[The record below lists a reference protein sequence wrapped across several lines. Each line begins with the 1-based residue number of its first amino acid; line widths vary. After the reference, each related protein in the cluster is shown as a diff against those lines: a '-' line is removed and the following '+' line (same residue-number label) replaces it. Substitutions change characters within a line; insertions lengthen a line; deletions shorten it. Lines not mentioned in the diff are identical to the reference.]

1 MTKLQTITAAE
12 LQTAQIPPPKQLV
25 TGFLTSGL
33 NIIAGA
39 PKTGKSWLTLDV
51 AIAVATGGKALGAWT
66 TTKSDVL
73 YLALEDTP
81 YRLKSRLRALNK
93 PHPTNLHFA
102 TAAPR
107 LMDGGLDAI
116 DTWMTHHPQTG
127 LIVIDTLAKI
137 ADAKQTSNIYDE
149 DAATGTAI
157 HAIAHHHD
165 IAITVIHHTRK
176 QAHGDFL
183 QSVSGSSGLTGTADT
198 VAVLN
203 RTRNDRQATLEIT
216 GRDILETTAT
226 LNWNTTN
233 AGWIAQTGQRH
244 ITF

>member
-1 MTKLQTITAAE
+1 MTLQTITAAE

-51 AIAVATGGKALGAWT
+51 AIAVATGRKALGAWT
-66 TTKSDVL
+66 TTQSDVL

-81 YRLKSRLRALNK
+81 YRLKSRLRALRQT
-93 PHPTNLHFA
+93 HPENLHFA

-107 LMDGGLDAI
+107 LMEGGLEAI
-116 DTWMTHHPQTG
+116 DTWMNTHPQTG
-127 LIVIDTLAKI
+127 LIIIDTLAKI
-137 ADAKQTSNIYDE
+137 ADAKTTNNIYDE

-165 IAITVIHHTRK
+165 IAIVIIHHTRK

-183 QSVSGSSGLTGTADT
+183 QAVSGSSGLTGTADT

-203 RTRNDRQATLEIT
+203 RTRNDQIATLEIT
-216 GRDILETTAT
+216 GRDILETTAK
-226 LNWNTTN
+226 LNWNTTA
-233 AGWIAQTGQRH
+233 AGWIADTKPKYNPL
-244 ITF
+244 